1 MEEEEGVEEEE
12 EGVEEEREGVGGSC
26 ARRFL
31 RTNCGAGDED
41 TRERILSVKD
51 HCGIWSQLCDHDHPS
66 YTAIL
71 QSLTPQRVMRGR
83 GGRRRGGCSPGSYTA
98 STGRGRWGS

>member
-1 MEEEEGVEEEE
+1 MKVIIHTNGREEDVEEEEGVGEEEEGEGVEEEE
-12 EGVEEEREGVGGSC
+12 EGVGEEREGVGGSC

-66 YTAIL
+66 YTL
-71 QSLTPQRVMRGR
+71 CVTQPSCSHSPHRG
-83 GGRRRGGCSPGSYTA
+83 
-98 STGRGRWGS
+98 